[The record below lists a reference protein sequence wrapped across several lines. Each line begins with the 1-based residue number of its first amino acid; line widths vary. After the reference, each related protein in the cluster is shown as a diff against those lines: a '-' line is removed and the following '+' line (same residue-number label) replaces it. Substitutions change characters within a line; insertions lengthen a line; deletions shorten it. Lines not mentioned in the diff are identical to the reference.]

1 MTNDRQLREDDL
13 GFLDPALRAAAVAF
27 LGPGHNLHLAQSKR
41 LARDVIFD
49 LLLDRQLLAVPPVCL
64 L

>member
-1 MTNDRQLREDDL
+1 MTNDRQLREDHL
-13 GFLDPALRAAAVAF
+13 GLLDPALRAAAFA
-27 LGPGHNLHLAQSKR
+27 LLRARRDLHLAETEG

-49 LLLDRQLLAVPPVCL
+49 LLLDGQLLAVPPVCL